1 MYLVSLGELCEGVL
15 RELIRELERLVDIS
29 EVETHQLHHLF
40 TLVVSQVPSLFV
52 VVIPPSKEKMQMPVA
67 KYVDSWEKF
76 CKLTELL
83 EARYRLF
90 SFCFVLFCLLL
101 LLFVRAWLLNIL
113 LHLLAFYILQAV

>member
-1 MYLVSLGELCEGVL
+1 MFNSGCDFFQPILPTAVYLVSLGELCEGVL

-90 SFCFVLFCLLL
+90 LCFLFFFSFFGC
-101 LLFVRAWLLNIL
+101 
-113 LHLLAFYILQAV
+113 